1 MFTELH
7 WIDGPWPG
15 RLAIS
20 ARPRGGDWL
29 EDELMS
35 WRAAGVTKV
44 VSLLTP
50 DEEEALGL
58 EYEKQA
64 SLNAGLAFLSF
75 PIADRSVPSSDEGA
89 TRLIEELDSELTHG
103 QQVVVHCRQGIGRA
117 GLVASA
123 ALVARGVSPDDATL
137 QVSRARGVTVPET
150 MRQIIWVKE
159 DFPKVW
165 SAVSS
170 RSGGL

>member
-29 EDELMS
+29 VDELKG

-50 DEEEALGL
+50 DEEDALGL

-64 SLNAGLAFLSF
+64 SLDAGLAFLSF
-75 PIADRSVPSSDEGA
+75 PIVDRSVPSSDDEA
-89 TRLIEELDSELTHG
+89 TGLIEELDNALTHG

-117 GLVASA
+117 GLIASA
-123 ALVARGVSPDDATL
+123 ILIAREVPSDDATL
-137 QVSRARGVTVPET
+137 QVSRAPAGSQSRKPCG
-150 MRQIIWVKE
+150 RSSG
-159 DFPKVW
+159 
-165 SAVSS
+165 SAASS
-170 RSGGL
+170 RTGGR